1 MNFSLPED
9 FFIDTTVDT
18 GSYTPRFTAQTFT
31 ESCTVTQVFSPDNS
45 QQTICEAIDSATT
58 TIYIEQ
64 LYIYKDWAETLS
76 PFVEH
81 LINKSIQGVTIKIIL
96 DYNLDYT
103 DTIVRLN
110 DTKEFLEQ
118 YGIQVKFISS
128 DWSPFTTVHNKGMII
143 DNQTV
148 LVSSINWNEQ
158 SVTQNREA
166 GILITNPEIATYYAD
181 VFNSDWTLEPQR
193 TTNPGFSWA
202 DYKNLVL
209 IALVC
214 GITIVL
220 IAHDWRKR
228 KWK

>member
-1 MNFSLPED
+1 MAP
-9 FFIDTTVDT
+9 
-18 GSYTPRFTAQTFT
+18 
-31 ESCTVTQVFSPDNS
+31 VFSPDNS
-45 QQTICEAIDSATT
+45 EQLICDAIDSATT
-58 TIYIEQ
+58 TIDIEQ

-76 PFVEH
+76 PLVEH
-81 LINKSIQGVTIKIIL
+81 LINKSTQGVTIKIIL
-96 DYNLDYT
+96 DYNTGYT
-103 DTIVRLN
+103 DTIALLN

-148 LVSSINWNEQ
+148 LISSINWNEQ

-166 GILITNPEIATYYAD
+166 GILITNPEIATYYAT
-181 VFNSDWTLEPQR
+181 VFHADWALQPPQA
-193 TTNPGFSWA
+193 TPPGFSWA

-214 GITIVL
+214 GITIAL

>member
-1 MNFSLPED
+1 
-9 FFIDTTVDT
+9 
-18 GSYTPRFTAQTFT
+18 
-31 ESCTVTQVFSPDNS
+31 VFSPDNS
-45 QQTICEAIDSATT
+45 EQLICEAIDSATS
-58 TIYIEQ
+58 TISIEQ

-76 PFVEH
+76 PLVEH
-81 LINKSIQGVTIKIIL
+81 LINKSTQGITIKIIL
-96 DYNLDYT
+96 DYNHDYT
-103 DTIVRLN
+103 DTIARLN
-110 DTKEFLEQ
+110 DTKNFLEQ

-148 LVSSINWNEQ
+148 LISSINWNEQ

-166 GILITNPEIATYYAD
+166 GFLITNPEIATYYAN
-181 VFNSDWTLEPQR
+181 VFDADWTLESQR
-193 TTNPGFSWA
+193 SINPGFSWA